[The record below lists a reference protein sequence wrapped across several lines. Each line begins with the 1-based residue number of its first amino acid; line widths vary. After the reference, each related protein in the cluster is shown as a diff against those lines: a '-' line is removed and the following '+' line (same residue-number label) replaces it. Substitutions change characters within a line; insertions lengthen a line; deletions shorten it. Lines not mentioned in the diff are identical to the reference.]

1 MIIEDDIGINP
12 IETQNKKLKEGNE
25 NEENRGQFGFTYI
38 RP

>member
-12 IETQNKKLKEGNE
+12 IESKQKAKKEGNE